1 MGFMEREPRLQT
13 DFWVK
18 AYMRRCQGSGGAA
31 FVVRRGNREAGVV
44 LIKPNHLNGGF
55 AVLARSRDLDGA
67 VIWRRATGPDPVE
80 ETAAERYVEQ
90 QIKFDPDLWV
100 IEVEDREGRHFLDE
114 PVHAD

>member
-1 MGFMEREPRLQT
+1 MDKEPRLQT

-18 AYMRRCQGSGGAA
+18 AYVRRCQTGGAAA

-44 LIKPNHLNGGF
+44 LLKINRLNSQF
-55 AVLARSRDLDGA
+55 MVLARSRDLDGGA
-67 VIWRRATGPDPVE
+67 IWRQATGVEPVE
-80 ETAAERYVEQ
+80 EEAAELYLEKQ
-90 QIKFDPDLWV
+90 LKFDPDIWV